1 MADQRSDSAA
11 NELEQRLTKIAKCLT
26 LTDRCSDRA
35 TDRIKVRRKI
45 GVKLDRS
52 AKKVPIVATKII
64 ILQSL

>member
-11 NELEQRLTKIAKCLT
+11 NELEQRLTKITKCLT
-26 LTDRCSDRA
+26 LTDRSSDRA

-52 AKKVPIVATKII
+52 AKRVPIVVTKII